1 MDSSK
6 QPKFQIRH
14 VFIAI
19 LFAIPMAVL
28 FALFLPDPVI
38 GREERESA
46 LCHECGKRLEALAE
60 ICRSYALGGNGTFPG
75 DAMRDKGV
83 PERLFE
89 MNLLPDTSVT
99 TCPSTRIR
107 YPRSAFCFIPGVR
120 LTMSPKMP
128 CVIEKITNHD
138 RMIGV
143 IYVDGTTAQIH
154 HDCQNYS
161 ELIRLFPNITPEEKT
176 LLETHLKRLDIP

>member
-1 MDSSK
+1 MDGARK
-6 QPKFQIRH
+6 KFRVGTI
-14 VFIAI
+14 VTVL
-19 LFAIPMAVL
+19 LFLIPVAVS
-28 FALFLPDPVI
+28 FALFLPDQVV

-46 LCHECGKRLEALAE
+46 FRAECGKHLEALSE
-60 ICRSYALGGNGTFPG
+60 ICRSHALCNNGNFPG
-75 DAMRDKGV
+75 DVLRDKGV

-89 MNLLPDTSVT
+89 LGLLRDTSLT
-99 TCPSTRIR
+99 SCPSARFR

-120 LTMSPKMP
+120 LDMSPKMP

-143 IYVDGTTAQIH
+143 IYVDGTTAQLP

-161 ELIRLFPNITPEEKT
+161 DLIRLFPHITPEEKE
-176 LLETHLKRLDIP
+176 LLKTHLKRLDIP